1 MVVEDAM
8 PLTPVP
14 WGLLMDPRIRS
25 ADPDRLTRLEVCY
38 EMKRWLL
45 PPQSE
50 KRLWSCRSP
59 GHGVLIAKAN
69 DVAVAR
75 RYWSRLGLQTMETVA
90 QPR

>member
-1 MVVEDAM
+1 MARQKPSCRFQCGSSDVVVEDAM

-50 KRLWSCRSP
+50 KAPL
-59 GHGVLIAKAN
+59 VLP
-69 DVAVAR
+69 
-75 RYWSRLGLQTMETVA
+75 
-90 QPR
+90 QPRSRSVNCQS